1 MGCCENS
8 RNILGY
14 QNKSSATS
22 SSLIG
27 LKETNLSNGIS
38 IDSNICLDNVIK
50 TLLRNKTPKLSL
62 NKFQKYK
69 VLDRIKE
76 ESESRESTVNNQ
88 KNLSREKN
96 VDNLKQE
103 NSNSKNIKLENI
115 KLLRKNRSHPRF
127 KTKLN
132 EEMFLKKINEYKK
145 NSKIRR
151 NNFVNYI
158 SQFSVLKESNSEQLF
173 YKTMDELNL
182 KDSINKINK
191 EKKVKKNKKYK
202 RNNIYTA
209 KKEKDSITQYF
220 EYEEINKNSIQ
231 HVPRSISKTVF
242 ITKIN

>member
-209 KKEKDSITQYF
+209 KKEKDSITQYY
-220 EYEEINKNSIQ
+220 EDEEINKNSIQ